1 MNLGLM
7 DLNSWSRQG
16 SEEEDMKQ
24 KDLRLNETNKK
35 KNNRL
40 YTTEKQYLL
49 LHFQICTKL
58 MPVLICNLVQLET
71 MGKKKSATNT
81 RSERK
86 KRQDLKESLHL

>member
-1 MNLGLM
+1 M

-49 LHFQICTKL
+49 LHFQICTEL

-71 MGKKKSATNT
+71 MGKKNQQQIQDLK
-81 RSERK
+81 EK

>member
-35 KNNRL
+35 KKLKLNKNVCVL
-40 YTTEKQYLL
+40 NSTDTDNSI
-49 LHFQICTKL
+49 HFYIKL
-58 MPVLICNLVQLET
+58 SALELF
-71 MGKKKSATNT
+71 A
-81 RSERK
+81 
-86 KRQDLKESLHL
+86 SLHYNGLL

>member
-35 KNNRL
+35 KKPTGSIPL
-40 YTTEKQYLL
+40 
-49 LHFQICTKL
+49 
-58 MPVLICNLVQLET
+58 
-71 MGKKKSATNT
+71 KSNIYYFTF
-81 RSERK
+81 RFVPS
-86 KRQDLKESLHL
+86 